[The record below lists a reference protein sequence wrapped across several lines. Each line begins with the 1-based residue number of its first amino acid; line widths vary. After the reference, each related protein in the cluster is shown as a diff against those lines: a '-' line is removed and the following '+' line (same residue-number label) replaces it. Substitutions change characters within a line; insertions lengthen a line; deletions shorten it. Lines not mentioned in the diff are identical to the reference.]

1 MKTLLITASLLGA
14 LWLPG
19 TASAQAPA
27 RSPATAT
34 AFETLSHGNFKNV
47 ALYRPQGEAK
57 SFVLF
62 LSGDR
67 HHTELNRQERHG
79 AYPLYDF
86 T

>member
-62 LSGDR
+62 LSGDA
-67 HHTELNRQERHG
+67 G
-79 AYPLYDF
+79 
-86 T
+86 